1 MVIPFNQLDNLWYDR
16 VLRAV
21 TQFKPR
27 AEVKSVFQQNA
38 LYVPDMCSAVVSL
51 RLSPQERDYIL
62 SRFPFVKV
70 FPLGSENASK
80 SWYLVTIRNKE

>member
-38 LYVPDMCSAVVSL
+38 LYVPDMCSAVVS
-51 RLSPQERDYIL
+51 Q
-62 SRFPFVKV
+62 RFC
-70 FPLGSENASK
+70 LC
-80 SWYLVTIRNKE
+80 